1 MKPQRWLTLLCA
13 TLFAAV
19 ADAQTTI
26 EGAVLDSVGNAVDA
40 YVTVSPKG
48 TGNILSFADTDAK
61 GHYRLSF
68 TSTADSLTVTA
79 AGLAIG
85 NQVRVVANRSG
96 HLDFHVKEQ
105 GMELKEVTVKADKIR
120 QNGDTLNYLV
130 GAYQQQGDRVIGDV
144 LKRMPGIEVADN
156 GSIKYNGK
164 AIKKFYVEEMDLLQ
178 GRYGIAT
185 NNINASDV
193 ATVQV
198 LENHQE
204 KKMLQGK
211 ELTDDV
217 AINLKLKDS
226 AKGTVAVNTML
237 GGGMQEA
244 QTIGGNPLWT
254 TELVGMYFAKTRQ
267 NMSLY
272 KGNNTGD
279 DVSKELTSHYGINA
293 VPLYPFCPMG
303 AIMPSGSGLPQKR
316 TFDNHSHVVSMNH
329 LEKLSDHKELTFN
342 AGFHND
348 RIRRE
353 GYTESDR
360 FLSDHNR
367 LLTQETMTSQT
378 ALHNLTAQ
386 ARYCNN
392 SPTGFLADVLKLDA
406 GWNTDKVD
414 GLLSSSQTGTMPLNY
429 GDERV
434 SQHFRRP
441 SLSVSNTL
449 NTTQNVGKNIFDLHF
464 SLGYAQRPNT
474 LTVGIDSLSPYAATE
489 LQPSSSHLYT
499 QDLTSRHIA
508 ARFNTGYGIRVADHF
523 KFNYGISAS
532 ANLHGIKTDL
542 DGFTP
547 PAGNNQLSN
556 DLWYNTYCLALG
568 QTYKYESPDLD
579 ITLGLPLEL
588 YTQTLDDKIRK
599 DKHGYTHLLFFPSL
613 SLNWT
618 ITRDLWFN
626 AGANYSKTV
635 GDPGGIYSGYI
646 MSNYRTFQ
654 RSYVEQL
661 SETKNYGANASL
673 RYRSAIRAL
682 FANIGF
688 NYRRTHDNQIYGYNY
703 EGATSVVQAVNQPTT
718 ASSYGVS
725 GEASKG
731 FDFLRSTIRVFGSY
745 SLSESER
752 LISQNLY
759 QYHAQGLS
767 FGGSLSFSP
776 FEWIGIV
783 YSSGFSQSRSY
794 TEGHRDQSTTV
805 RSNTQRLS
813 MSVYP
818 TKTLTLSL
826 AAEDNYNNLTAEN
839 RYAWF
844 GDASA
849 KLKLKHIDLEL
860 QLNNLFDQRQY
871 TRVNYSGLDIY
882 TNTSQLRPRNIIGTI
897 RFKLL

>member
-1 MKPQRWLTLLCA
+1 METRRWLTFLCA
-13 TLFAAV
+13 ALFAAV
-19 ADAQTTI
+19 VDAQTTI
-26 EGAVLDSVGNAVDA
+26 EGVVLDSVGNTVDA

-68 TSTADSLTVTA
+68 TSTADSLTVTV

-85 NQVRVVANRSG
+85 NQVKVVANRSG

-105 GMELKEVTVKADKIR
+105 GMELKEVTVKADKIW

-237 GGGMQEA
+237 GGGMQEV

-254 TELVGMYFAKTRQ
+254 AELVGMYFAKTRQ

-303 AIMPSGSGLPQKR
+303 AMMPSGSGLPQKR

-329 LEKLSDHKELTFN
+329 LEKLSADKEMTFN
-342 AGFHND
+342 VGYHND

-360 FLSDHNR
+360 FLSGHSR
-367 LLTQETMTSQT
+367 LLTQETMTSKT
-378 ALHNLTAQ
+378 TLHNLSAQ

-414 GLLSSSQTGTMPLNY
+414 GQLSSAQTGTMPFNY

-441 SLSVSNTL
+441 SLSVTNTL

-464 SLGYAQRPNT
+464 SAGYAQRPNT
-474 LTVGIDSLSPYAATE
+474 LTVGIDSLLQGTQAAYS
-489 LQPSSSHLYT
+489 QDVNSH
-499 QDLTSRHIA
+499 HIA
-508 ARFNTGYGIRVADHF
+508 GRFNTSYGIRVADHF
-523 KFNYGISAS
+523 RFNYGISAS
-532 ANLHGIKTDL
+532 ANLHGIVTDL
-542 DGFTP
+542 GGFTP
-547 PAGNNQLSN
+547 PAEHNQLSN

-568 QTYKYESPDLD
+568 QSYKYESPDLD

-588 YTQTLDDKIRK
+588 YTQTLDDRIRC
-599 DKHGYTHLLFFPSL
+599 DKHTYTHLLFFPSL
-613 SLNWT
+613 SVNWT

-646 MSNYRTFQ
+646 MSNYRAFQ

-661 SETKNYGANASL
+661 SETKNYGANVGL

-682 FANIGF
+682 FANVGF
-688 NYRRTHDNQIYGYNY
+688 NYRRTHDNQIYGYSY
-703 EGATSVVQAVNQPTT
+703 EGATSVVQAVNQPTI
-718 ASSYGVS
+718 ASSYGLS

-731 FDFLRSTIRVFGSY
+731 FDFLRSSIRVFGSY
-745 SLSESER
+745 NFSESER
-752 LISQNLY
+752 LISQSLY
-759 QYHAQGLS
+759 QYHAQSLS
-767 FGGSLSFSP
+767 YGGALSFSP

-794 TEGHRDQSTTV
+794 TDGHRDQSTTV

-826 AAEDNYNNLTAEN
+826 AVEDNYNNLTAEN
-839 RYAWF
+839 RHAWF

-860 QLNNLFDQRQY
+860 QLNNLFDLWQY
-871 TRVNYSGLDIY
+871 TRVSYSGLDIY
-882 TNTSQLRPRNIIGTI
+882 TQTSQLRPRNAILTV